1 MAPVDLVLFDL
12 GGVLIDFGGVEA
24 MAELAG
30 IADPDEVWRRWLSC
44 EWVRS
49 FERGGCSA
57 DEFAAGVAADWQLPI
72 DGPAFLAAF
81 TGWVAGA
88 LPGAD
93 ELVAEVGAATRIGC
107 LSNTN
112 PVHWVQ
118 WGAWPVLDQ
127 LEFRFL
133 SYELGLVK
141 PDRELFDAV
150 AAAVPFK
157 RGRVLFLDD
166 NRINVDG
173 ALDAGFQAAVAKGP
187 EGARAVLVERGVL
200 VG

>member
-1 MAPVDLVLFDL
+1 MTDVDLVLFDL

-30 IADPDEVWRRWLSC
+30 ITDTDEVWRRWLSC

-57 DEFAAGVAADWQLPI
+57 EEFAAGVAADWQLPI
-72 DGPAFLAAF
+72 DGPAFLDAF
-81 TGWVAGA
+81 AGWVAGA

-93 ELVAEVGAATRIGC
+93 GLVAEVRAVTRVGC

-112 PVHWVQ
+112 PVHWVR
-118 WGAWPVLDQ
+118 WGAWPVLEQ
-127 LEFRFL
+127 LEYRFL

-150 AAAVPFK
+150 AAAVPFE
-157 RGRVLFLDD
+157 RERVLFLDD
-166 NRINVDG
+166 NQINVDG

-187 EGARAVLVERGVL
+187 EGARAALVERGVL
-200 VG
+200 TG